1 MKKIK
6 VFWGEERLKDIY
18 PYATRWEVIKFRIR
32 KFLKKLLKVV
42 LFIALITVI
51 TMYVRWAYPTNVYNV
66 REVIT
71 QVDTLTPKIKE
82 LKREVLDTLQSCES
96 NGSNEEDG
104 LIVYDSNKVASIG
117 QFQFQKKTVIGY
129 YKALYNKDITGK
141 EAIII
146 ALTTND
152 ARQLAEDIIFS
163 NLQNDKGIDNWYNCN
178 KKHSLS
184 SKIAFINK
192 LSK

>member
-32 KFLKKLLKVV
+32 KFLKKLFKVV
-42 LFIALITVI
+42 VIIAVITVI

-184 SKIAFINK
+184 IKIAFINK